1 MKRGRYWQALT
12 LLAAAG
18 SAAGAAPPI
27 EGSLRGAWYSESAQ
41 FDERG
46 DVASAA
52 LWLKSAPRL
61 GENASLV
68 LEGWVRN
75 DDVDGAGPTK
85 ARLREGYLDA
95 GGEAWDIRLGQQ
107 LVIWGRADRVN
118 PTDNVTPRD
127 YTMLTPEDVDQRRG
141 VLAARL
147 RYRAELASV
156 SAYWLPAFRP
166 STLPMPSVPGLRWH
180 QERPHA
186 RQGAL
191 RLDGAGGRLDWSLSY
206 LNALDVNPDLQVLA
220 AGPAGVD
227 VALTHRRVRVLGA
240 DAATVAG
247 RYGLRAE
254 AAYTWTSSRTDPLI
268 KKPFLYMVA
277 GADRTFGEHFNINL
291 QYYLRRVGSW
301 QDPRLLGDPALRAL
315 AVQGAIGANQLD
327 RFQHGLTYR
336 IANKWWNETLE
347 GELAGVVSLTH
358 REWAFKPRLTYA
370 LSDHWRGTLG
380 MNWYR
385 GSADTFF
392 NMLDP
397 TSSAF
402 IELKYSY

>member
-1 MKRGRYWQALT
+1 MKRGHYRLALT

-18 SAAGAAPPI
+18 GAAAQTLPL
-27 EGSLRGAWYSESAQ
+27 EGSLRGAWYSEAAQ
-41 FDERG
+41 FDQRG

-52 LWLKSAPRL
+52 LWLRSAPRL
-61 GENASLV
+61 GENAALV

-75 DDVDGAGPTK
+75 DDASGAGPTR
-85 ARLREGYLDA
+85 ARLREGYLDLTA
-95 GGEAWDIRLGQQ
+95 EAWDLRLGQQ

-141 VLAARL
+141 VVAARL
-147 RYRAELASV
+147 RYRAETASV
-156 SAYWLPAFRP
+156 SAYWLPQFRP
-166 STLPMPSVPGLRWH
+166 STLPMAAVPGVRWH
-180 QERPHA
+180 QQRPHA
-186 RQGAL
+186 PQGAL
-191 RLDGAGGRLDWSLSY
+191 RVDGAGGRIDWSLSY
-206 LNALDVNPDLQVLA
+206 LNALDVNPDLALQG
-220 AGPAGVD
+220 AGPDGVD
-227 VALTHRRVRVLGA
+227 IALTHRRVRVLGA

-254 AAYTWTSSRTDPLI
+254 AAYTWTASRTDPLV
-268 KKPFLYMVA
+268 KKPFLYLVA

-291 QYYLRRVGSW
+291 QYYLRRVDSW
-301 QDPRLLGDPALRAL
+301 QDPRRLPDPALRAL
-315 AVQGAIGANQLD
+315 AVQGAIGASQLD

-347 GELAGVVSLTH
+347 GELAGVVSLSH

-370 LSDHWRGTLG
+370 MSDHWRTTLG

-385 GSADTFF
+385 GQADTFF
-392 NMLDP
+392 NYLAP
-397 TSSAF
+397 TSSGF
-402 IELKYSY
+402 VEVKYSF